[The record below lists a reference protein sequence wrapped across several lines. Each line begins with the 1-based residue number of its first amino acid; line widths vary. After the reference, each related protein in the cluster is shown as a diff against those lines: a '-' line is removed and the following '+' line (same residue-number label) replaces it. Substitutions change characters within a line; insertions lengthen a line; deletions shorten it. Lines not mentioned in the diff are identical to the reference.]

1 MSRRKMT
8 FNTIKIPV
16 EYTSTGDKDM
26 IISYQ
31 RQQTHIVR
39 SVYKKE
45 EKKQEE
51 KKLEKINKVDIIVSV
66 LRMLRVPGAALSP
79 INYGRWL
86 YEFCRERVS
95 PETYDSIVRELNSS
109 ISKEG
114 CTFGKDYDSFS

>member
-39 SVYKKE
+39 SVYKRE
-45 EKKQEE
+45 EITRFLSEHVCFLETIHVIEHLFCVLNKLVSSFEE
-51 KKLEKINKVDIIVSV
+51 IIYSFV
-66 LRMLRVPGAALSP
+66 LFSLLSA
-79 INYGRWL
+79 
-86 YEFCRERVS
+86 F
-95 PETYDSIVRELNSS
+95 
-109 ISKEG
+109 K
-114 CTFGKDYDSFS
+114 

>member
-45 EKKQEE
+45 EKKQDYDFNSFNNYNDIDLLDSWWKQSAVYEGKAKYDSKLEIEEQEE
-51 KKLEKINKVDIIVSV
+51 KAQKLSKADEEAIKHLLNESKNSENNQLKDEK
-66 LRMLRVPGAALSP
+66 
-79 INYGRWL
+79 
-86 YEFCRERVS
+86 
-95 PETYDSIVRELNSS
+95 
-109 ISKEG
+109 
-114 CTFGKDYDSFS
+114 

>member
-39 SVYKKE
+39 SVYKRE
-45 EKKQEE
+45 EKNQDYNFNSFNNYNDIDLLDSWWKQSAVYEGKAKYDSKLEIEEQEE
-51 KKLEKINKVDIIVSV
+51 REIKVCFGEKQTMN
-66 LRMLRVPGAALSP
+66 
-79 INYGRWL
+79 
-86 YEFCRERVS
+86 
-95 PETYDSIVRELNSS
+95 
-109 ISKEG
+109 
-114 CTFGKDYDSFS
+114 DYR